1 MPSGLEG
8 ESPGGTPFQP
18 VSVGLQCEVKVSDD
32 EFSMDQSDKSSC
44 DFGPSAVVGRGILR
58 DFAGFCSDTG
68 FCSECVQKHCLFSV
82 IF

>member
-18 VSVGLQCEVKVSDD
+18 VSVGLQREVKVSDD
-32 EFSMDQSDKSSC
+32 EFSMDQSNKSSC

-58 DFAGFCSDTG
+58 NFAGFCSDTG
-68 FCSECVQKHCLFSV
+68 LPSV
-82 IF
+82 AVSAQSYTN